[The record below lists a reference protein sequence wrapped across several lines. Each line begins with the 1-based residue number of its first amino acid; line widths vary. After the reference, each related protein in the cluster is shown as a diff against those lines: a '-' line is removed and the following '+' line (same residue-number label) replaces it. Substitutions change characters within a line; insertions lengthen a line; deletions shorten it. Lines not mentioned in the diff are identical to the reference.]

1 MVSKPFILKFLFL
14 IHFFKYFFVKFFPG
28 SLLPRTRVHYRV
40 THGVLPPSTDGR
52 VQAPCSISLQ
62 YKSWSW
68 CSNYVKCDPIV
79 AWRLQLLLGS
89 SNCYSTSS
97 IVSQRGSIISRRRD
111 IFFQVEQFYY
121 PMGNFGVPIFYPLFR
136 YFFATLACN
145 LQQITIFFRA
155 DPPNNSFSLQF

>member
-14 IHFFKYFFVKFFPG
+14 IQFFKYFFVKFFPG

-97 IVSQRGSIISRRRD
+97 IVSQRGSIISRRRG
-111 IFFQVEQFYY
+111 IFFSSGTILLPHGKFWGTNFLPLIQIFFR
-121 PMGNFGVPIFYPLFR
+121 NFGVQSP
-136 YFFATLACN
+136 TN
-145 LQQITIFFRA
+145 HNFFRA